1 MSRVK
6 FVGIILFTFEGMS
19 YILYNILTKK
29 KLYSLGIKIEDEK
42 YIARFTFLFRVLKCE
57 SYISRYY
64 LFMFYK
70 QGTHI
75 LTNFY
80 LINILKFLINI
91 LIFNKIFVNISLKP
105 PILKIRSSVVFPIY
119 YLNKPENLQTLPQP
133 VS

>member
-80 LINILKFLINI
+80 LINILKILI
-91 LIFNKIFVNISLKP
+91 LIF
-105 PILKIRSSVVFPIY
+105 
-119 YLNKPENLQTLPQP
+119 
-133 VS
+133 